1 MLLSIAK
8 HSEKSAAAMAEETQ
22 HVGPGGHWSGKNKI
36 PTVGEFMERLDV
48 GKKERDAKLNE
59 QKKGRGQQ
67 NLGGGEIT
75 AHQNEEKK
83 PVADQETVTDPT
95 TGKQVVVEDVSKDMI
110 ERAKN
115 PTISVPN
122 ANLGKDTTMKTE
134 ASMKNPEY
142 KEKQDIT
149 APPDPIA
156 EGSTSDVPIH
166 GEKTNILFHPTPSV
180 SYEPTF
186 KRLEERGL
194 WLTAGVF
201 VAIVLLGRVFGGRYI
216 GIIPLGMCVASG
228 VWLWVKE
235 VVRSGREVEWES
247 EKERGKTATANLL
260 PESVEWMN
268 TLLGIVWGLVNPDMF
283 AGVADTLED
292 VMQASVPGI
301 IENVRV
307 AEIDQGSNPI
317 RVLSLRA
324 LPDTE
329 DDVKALKKAIHE
341 ENKKSKDPQEAAA
354 DEEGGDYYN
363 LEISFAY
370 HAEPSGK
377 RASEKARNMHMQ
389 LVFYLGIKG
398 LFGVPLPI
406 FVELQELVGTVRLRL
421 AMTPEPP
428 CKSEIS

>member
-1 MLLSIAK
+1 
-8 HSEKSAAAMAEETQ
+8 MAEETQ

-48 GKKERDAKLNE
+48 GKKERDAKLDE
-59 QKKGRGQQ
+59 QKKARQDQQ
-67 NLGGGEIT
+67 QSLGGGEVQ
-75 AHQNEEKK
+75 AHQNEDKK
-83 PVADQETVTDPT
+83 PASEQETVTDPT
-95 TGKQVVVEDVSKDMI
+95 TGKQVVVEDVSKEMVD
-110 ERAKN
+110 RAKN
-115 PTISVPN
+115 PVLSVPN
-122 ANLGKDTTMKTE
+122 ANLGKDTTVKTDPSQ
-134 ASMKNPEY
+134 ANPEY
-142 KEKQDIT
+142 KEKQDVT

-201 VAIVLLGRVFGGRYI
+201 IAIVLLGRVFGGRYL
-216 GIIPLGMCVASG
+216 GIIPLAMCVSSG

-247 EKERGKTATANLL
+247 EKTRGKTATANLL

-329 DDVKALKKAIHE
+329 DEVQALKKSIHE
-341 ENKKSKDPQEAAA
+341 ENKKNKDPQEAAA

-428 CKSEIS
+428 CKHFILFVSRAKS

>member
-1 MLLSIAK
+1 
-8 HSEKSAAAMAEETQ
+8 MADRGEETQ
-22 HVGPGGHWSGKNKI
+22 HVGPGGHWSGQNKV
-36 PTVGEFMERLDV
+36 PTVKQFMDKLDS
-48 GKKERDAKLNE
+48 GKKERDAQIDE
-59 QKKGRGQQ
+59 RRKGQHSG
-67 NLGGGEIT
+67 LGGGEDVK
-75 AHQNEEKK
+75 AHQNEDKK
-83 PVADQETVTDPT
+83 PAQSLETVTDPT
-95 TGKQVVVEDVSKDMI
+95 TGKQVVVEDVNKEMI

-115 PTISVPN
+115 PTLSVPN
-122 ANLGKDTTMKTE
+122 ANLGKDTTVKTDP
-134 ASMKNPEY
+134 SQKNPEY

-186 KRLEERGL
+186 QRLEQRGL
-194 WLTAGVF
+194 YLVIGVF
-201 VAIVLLGRVFGGRYI
+201 VAIVLLGRVFGGRYL
-216 GIIPLGMCVASG
+216 GIIPLGMCISSG
-228 VWLWVKE
+228 IWLWVKE

-247 EKERGKTATANLL
+247 EKERGKTATTNLL

-283 AGVADTLED
+283 ATVADTLED

-307 AEIDQGSNPI
+307 AEINQGSNPI
-317 RVLSLRA
+317 RILSLRA

-329 DDVKALKKAIHE
+329 DDVKALKKSIHE

-370 HAEPSGK
+370 HAAPTGK
-377 RASEKARNMHMQ
+377 RTSDKARNMHMQ
-389 LVFYLGIKG
+389 LVFYLGVKG

-421 AMTPEPP
+421 AMTPEAP
-428 CKSEIS
+428 CRSTQYVVFWNHC

>member
-1 MLLSIAK
+1 MLSIAK